1 VRVPKSTDRRVRR
14 TRRALREALLAL
26 TLERG
31 WDEVNVLDVC
41 ERADVA
47 RSTFY
52 THFADKEELL
62 LSGFDDLRAVLRAKS
77 DQASQ
82 VGPSV
87 LAFLGGLIEHAREN
101 ARLFRALVGKR
112 AGQVA
117 QKGFRQFVFDL
128 VREDLLTAFPD
139 DPRVE
144 AVARYVSG
152 GISELLIWSVDGRST
167 LRSLDLGRFC
177 MSLTRPVLATL
188 RRAGR

>member
-1 VRVPKSTDRRVRR
+1 MRVPKSTDRRVRR

-62 LSGFDDLRAVLRAKS
+62 LSGFDDLRAVLRAKT
-77 DQASQ
+77 DH

-87 LAFLGGLIEHAREN
+87 LGFLGGLIEHAREN
-101 ARLFRALVGKR
+101 ARLFRALLGKR

-117 QKGFRQFVFDL
+117 QKGFRHFVFDL

-139 DPRVE
+139 DPGVE
-144 AVARYVSG
+144 AAALYVSG

-167 LRSLDLGRFC
+167 LRSLDLGELC